1 MKTETSNA
9 DKTLIK
15 KVVTELI
22 KQNTLR
28 NEKTLQDFHSFEILK
43 MLSKYHMIKLYL
55 IHHQY

>member
-28 NEKTLQDFHSFEILK
+28 NEKPLQDFHSFEI
-43 MLSKYHMIKLYL
+43 
-55 IHHQY
+55 